1 MIKHVY
7 LIKLKDRAMAETAA
21 AKLRTLQDNVPSI
34 HRVEVGLDFRGA
46 ANSYDLIQI
55 CEFKTR
61 EDFDAF
67 CVDSY
72 HDSIRKYMANLVEA
86 SWKVDYSN

>member
-1 MIKHVY
+1 
-7 LIKLKDRAMAETAA
+7 MAETAA
-21 AKLRTLQDNVPSI
+21 AKLHTLQDNVPSI

-61 EDFDAF
+61 ETN
-67 CVDSY
+67 Y
-72 HDSIRKYMANLVEA
+72 
-86 SWKVDYSN
+86 